1 MIPGSA
7 AAAGTCPVND
17 QVLLM
22 SVLSRLARL
31 LKPGV
36 FLVPGILFM
45 VEPVLSEEWIPV
57 YEEPRHRLVFENDH
71 AMILNVYIPAGDV
84 SLYHEHRLDLLYVTI
99 SGTTVWAQ
107 PLGGEK
113 READV
118 KTGDLRFSS
127 DNHGL
132 PHVHRVGNIGLAPF
146 HVVGVGIKDEMSG
159 LERPIEGDTSGM
171 LLDQVKPHAS
181 VYRIRLEPG
190 VKSGMHTHNLPVAA
204 VNLTHGTLL
213 GENGEEKSVEAGEY
227 HWYEAGLSHQYE
239 NTGNEPIEIIEIQ
252 WR

>member
-1 MIPGSA
+1 M
-7 AAAGTCPVND
+7 N
-17 QVLLM
+17 
-22 SVLSRLARL
+22 VLSRLARL
-31 LKPGV
+31 IKPGV
-36 FLVPGILFM
+36 FLMPGILFM

-107 PLGGEK
+107 PLGGEQ

-118 KTGDLRFSS
+118 TT
-127 DNHGL
+127 
-132 PHVHRVGNIGLAPF
+132 APF

-181 VYRIRLEPG
+181 VYRIRLGPG
-190 VKSGMHTHNLPVAA
+190 VKSGMHTHNLPVAE

-239 NTGNEPIEIIEIQ
+239 NTGDEPIEIIEIQ